1 MRRHA
6 PIALLLWM
14 GLLLAA
20 CSAETTATLSPQP
33 PTPPE
38 PDAQPTSARE
48 PASKY
53 ADLEIVTLLPP
64 DAIPS
69 IDRPQFL
76 SAEDANAFYS
86 PDELVIGVE
95 FDGEARAYSVPFL
108 SSHEIVNDSISGRN
122 IAVTW

>member
-1 MRRHA
+1 M
-6 PIALLLWM
+6 ALLLWM

-20 CSAETTATLSPQP
+20 CSAETAPTPSPQP
-33 PTPPE
+33 TAPPD
-38 PDAQPTSARE
+38 PIAAPTSARE

-53 ADLEIVTLLPP
+53 ADLDIVTLLPP

-76 SAEDANAFYS
+76 SAEDANNFYS
-86 PDELVIGVE
+86 PDELVIGVA

-108 SSHEIVNDSISGRN
+108 SSHEIVNDSISGRK